1 MNRVNELP
9 SQKCY
14 IIIVA
19 GDAGVAGSIKQNYL
33 KTVNN

>member
-9 SQKCY
+9 SQKV
-14 IIIVA
+14 IFLVA
-19 GDAGVAGSIKQNYL
+19 GDAGVAGSLKQNYL